1 MSIFWLKESNNEV
14 SFGFTK
20 EFLEKS
26 GDICH
31 IYNIKN
37 RVAKNKPFLVIEST
51 EDQISIDSPITG
63 RLSYMNNK
71 AISFPCLLKE
81 DDVVAILVKE
91 TKETTT
97 TVSFD
102 EATTVNVEPPRPRVI
117 PHAMELGDLIRAG
130 NFDAAA
136 AMFPHLREGQR

>member
-1 MSIFWLKESNNEV
+1 MSIFWLKENNNEV

-81 DDVVAILVKE
+81 DDVVAILIKE
-91 TKETTT
+91 ATT

-102 EATTVNVEPPRPRVI
+102 EATTVNVEPPRPRVM
-117 PHAMELGDLIRAG
+117 PNG
-130 NFDAAA
+130 FDAV
-136 AMFPHLREGQR
+136 MFQHQRWQAVAPNFPGFVPAEGQR